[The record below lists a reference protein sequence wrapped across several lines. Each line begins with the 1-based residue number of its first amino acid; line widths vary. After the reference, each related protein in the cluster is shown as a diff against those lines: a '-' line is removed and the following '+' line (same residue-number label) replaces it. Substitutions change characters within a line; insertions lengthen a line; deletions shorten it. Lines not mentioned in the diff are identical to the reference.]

1 MKVKNRILM
10 LVASL
15 LVLAAVMGA
24 VCLTS
29 LNATVGGLK
38 TVYLDRV
45 VPLRDLK
52 LISDAYA
59 VSIVDASHK
68 ARNGNFSPANALT
81 ALRGARVEIDKVW
94 KGYLATSLIPEEQT
108 LIAEITPLLARA
120 DAPLDRLE
128 KILADEDSGA
138 LDGFVKNELYQ
149 LIDPISD
156 SLAKLIEVQLSES
169 KRQYALG
176 VEHYEF
182 GFLMVCV
189 LLAAALLAGIAQSY
203 VMANYLSKNLGAEPN
218 ELGDFARQISNGDLK
233 KITFPQAPRGVL
245 SAVETMRSSL
255 HHLVGQ
261 IAFGSEQIE
270 AATTQLAA
278 SAEQVTSTAGQ
289 QSGIASNMAAAME
302 QLSVSIS
309 HIAESARTAESVAL
323 NVRENSA
330 SGVELV
336 GRLATEIQTIST
348 MVTQSSGDIDH
359 LADQSHRINSIV
371 EVIRGIA
378 EQTNLLA
385 LNAAI
390 EAARAGEQGRGFAVV
405 ADEVRNLAARTA
417 QSTGEI
423 VGLVDAINKGMD
435 QAKFSMDAGCSRI
448 ALGLELVAQTGAS
461 MAGINGAV
469 GENLQAVA
477 AIAHSLAEQRA
488 AGDDVARNIERV
500 AQIVEENTEA
510 QSGINASAKML
521 NSLADDLF
529 VMTRKFSL

>member
-1 MKVKNRILM
+1 MKVKNRILL

-15 LVLAAVMGA
+15 LCLAAVMGSA
-24 VCLTS
+24 CMMS
-29 LNATVGGLK
+29 LNATVGGLQ

-59 VSIVDASHK
+59 VSIVDATHK
-68 ARNGNFSPANALT
+68 ARNDNFSPAHALT
-81 ALRGARVEIDKVW
+81 ALRGARVVIDQTW
-94 KGYLATSLIPEEQT
+94 KAYLATYLLPEEQT
-108 LIAEITPLLARA
+108 LIAEITPLLGRA
-120 DAPLDRLE
+120 DGPLNRLE
-128 KILADEDSGA
+128 KILADEDRAA

-149 LIDPISD
+149 VIDPITD

-169 KRQYALG
+169 KHQYELG
-176 VEHYEF
+176 VERYEF
-182 GFLMVCV
+182 GFLLVCL
-189 LLAAALLAGIAQSY
+189 LLAAALLVGIAQAY
-203 VMANYLSKNLGAEPN
+203 LMVNYLGRNLGAEPN
-218 ELGDFARQISNGDLK
+218 ELGNFARQISHGDLK
-233 KITFPQAPRGVL
+233 KISFDRAPRGVL
-245 SAVETMRSSL
+245 SAVETMRSNL

-261 IAFGSEQIE
+261 IVSGSEQIE

-278 SAEQVTSTAGQ
+278 SAEQVTSSSGQ
-289 QSGIASNMAAAME
+289 QSGIASSMAAAME

-309 HIAESARTAESVAL
+309 HIAESAKTAESVAL
-323 NVRENSA
+323 NVRESSA
-330 SGVELV
+330 GGVELV
-336 GRLATEIQTIST
+336 GRLETEFQTISK

-417 QSTGEI
+417 QSTSEI

-435 QAKFSMDAGCSRI
+435 QAKVSMDAGCSRI
-448 ALGLELVAQTGAS
+448 SLGLELVAQTGAS
-461 MAGINGAV
+461 MAGINSAV
-469 GENLQAVA
+469 SENLHAVA
-477 AIAHSLAEQRA
+477 AIANSLAEQRA

-500 AQIVEENTEA
+500 AQIVEANSEA
-510 QSGINASAKML
+510 QTGISASAKML